1 MPSTDNAR
9 PIMKEPRPITDKHDW
24 PRITKGWLLSNF
36 RSAAQTNPTGLAW
49 PSRRPRKF
57 FLAIVPL
64 SVISKPSQAVWSH
77 FLNDRYSQT
86 SASSRARASIW
97 FLAACSLSA
106 VDRLSGGPSIPTF
119 TRPDSSPRDE
129 ENVNVNEPRPSG
141 SNRIVSTLH
150 TPPLRQTYALR
161 LCFEC
166 HRDSRTATVHSRCE
180 LQCAT

>member
-1 MPSTDNAR
+1 MASIEF
-9 PIMKEPRPITDKHDW
+9 PIGGTDK
-24 PRITKGWLLSNF
+24 PNR
-36 RSAAQTNPTGLAW
+36 AGLAVA
-49 PSRRPRKF
+49 S
-57 FLAIVPL
+57 AEEIL
-64 SVISKPSQAVWSH
+64 SGNSTIERNFQALPGSMVAFPHS
-77 FLNDRYSQT
+77 DRYSQI

-161 LCFEC
+161 L
-166 HRDSRTATVHSRCE
+166 
-180 LQCAT
+180 